1 MSVMGFLF
9 LTSDELRELT
19 DLKIPKAQM
28 RWLDKHHYP
37 YEVSASGKP
46 KVLRSFLTERLKTNS
61 VKNPNSQPNFDAI
74 RR

>member
-9 LTSDELRELT
+9 LTSDELKELT

-37 YEVSASGKP
+37 YEISASGRP
-46 KVLRSFLTERLKTNS
+46 KVLRAYLNERLKTSVIINRNS
-61 VKNPNSQPNFDAI
+61 EPNFDAI
-74 RR
+74 R